1 MRQKAPDDCAWKYE
15 KCYDSIKYQ
24 AFHEEIVDEILV
36 VLQVR
41 IKRKTKQS
49 KIFCAYFAWRR
60 RHKGILLLLLVLLI
74 IFIFISQMLY
84 TNTRTWS
91 RFDLP
96 NSKVFTTAREKLETT
111 ETPEITPEQST
122 KQRNRKT
129 SRIYYKLMHYC
140 IIFCI

>member
-1 MRQKAPDDCAWKYE
+1 MKNAYVSDHRP
-15 KCYDSIKYQ
+15 IKYQ
-24 AFHEEIVDEILV
+24 AFHKEIVDEILV

-60 RHKGILLLLLVLLI
+60 RHRNIAVIISLLI

-84 TNTRTWS
+84 TNVRTWS

-96 NSKVFTTAREKLETT
+96 NSKVFTTAREKLGRNETI
-111 ETPEITPEQST
+111 EITPEQRT